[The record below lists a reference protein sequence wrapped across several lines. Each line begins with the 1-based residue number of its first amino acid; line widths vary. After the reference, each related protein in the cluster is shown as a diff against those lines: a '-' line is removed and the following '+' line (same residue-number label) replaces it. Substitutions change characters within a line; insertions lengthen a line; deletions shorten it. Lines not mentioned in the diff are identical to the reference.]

1 MKVLGGKI
9 EDDKA
14 YFGGK
19 NKGKRG
25 RGSKNKVIVL
35 EYLKKWKSV
44 CVEVLTNVTADRL
57 LCGTVKKVRRV
68 SIEYI
73 DKWKDYHSLKFV
85 DTDIYIDHDKKFVN
99 GKIYIN

>member
-35 EYLKKWKSV
+35 EYLKKLKV
-44 CVEVLTNVTADRL
+44 CVLKYLQML
-57 LCGTVKKVRRV
+57 LQ
-68 SIEYI
+68 I
-73 DKWKDYHSLKFV
+73 DYYV
-85 DTDIYIDHDKKFVN
+85 AQ
-99 GKIYIN
+99 

>member
-35 EYLKKWKSV
+35 EYLKKWKV
-44 CVEVLTNVTADRL
+44 CVLKYLQML
-57 LCGTVKKVRRV
+57 LQ
-68 SIEYI
+68 I
-73 DKWKDYHSLKFV
+73 DYYV
-85 DTDIYIDHDKKFVN
+85 AQ
-99 GKIYIN
+99 